1 MESGSV
7 LGKGGKVME
16 TSEILERLDNLK
28 RVISNMV
35 DPPFPASV
43 PGDIEALGAA
53 IERIK
58 SMEGK

>member
-1 MESGSV
+1 
-7 LGKGGKVME
+7 ME